1 MNLLLEPADTAGS
14 VAEALGVR
22 AALLTGQITVELQ
35 ADVDPQAL
43 EEALTRIRAAGG
55 TPGRIRATR
64 AAGPTPTPEPMS
76 APSSSTPDSPAPD
89 NPASH
94 SSAPRRPAPA
104 SPAARTT
111 AAPSPVPSGV
121 PGGRT
126 VIVPH
131 TLRAGFRGEYPGSVI
146 VLGDVNPGAEV
157 VAGGDVIVIGALRGL
172 AHAGQGGHSDAIVW
186 ARPIASPQLRIGDA
200 VARAP
205 EGSSLSNMRHR
216 NDQPTAEVARLSGG
230 VIQIDAQK

>member
-1 MNLLLEPADTAGS
+1 MKLRGTLGGMNLLLEPADTAGS

-22 AALLTGQITVELQ
+22 ATLLTGQITVELQ

-64 AAGPTPTPEPMS
+64 APAPMPVPAAAG
-76 APSSSTPDSPAPD
+76 ASSSPAPQ
-89 NPASH
+89 SQG
-94 SSAPRRPAPA
+94 PAPQA
-104 SPAARTT
+104 APARTT
-111 AAPSPVPSGV
+111 APQPSGV

-216 NDQPTAEVARLSGG
+216 EDQPTAEVARLSGG
-230 VIQIDAQK
+230 VIQIDTQK

>member
-1 MNLLLEPADTAGS
+1 MKLRGTLGGMNLLLEPADTAGS

-22 AALLTGQITVELQ
+22 ATLLTGQITVELQ
-35 ADVDPQAL
+35 ADVDPEAL

-64 AAGPTPTPEPMS
+64 APAPMPVPAAAG
-76 APSSSTPDSPAPD
+76 ASSSPAPQ
-89 NPASH
+89 SQG
-94 SSAPRRPAPA
+94 PAPQA
-104 SPAARTT
+104 APARTT
-111 AAPSPVPSGV
+111 APQPSGV

-216 NDQPTAEVARLSGG
+216 EDQPTAEVARLSGG
-230 VIQIDAQK
+230 VIQIDTQK

>member
-1 MNLLLEPADTAGS
+1 MKLRGTLGGMNLLLEPADTAGS

-22 AALLTGQITVELQ
+22 ATLLTGQITVELQ
-35 ADVDPQAL
+35 ADVDPEAL

-64 AAGPTPTPEPMS
+64 APAPMPVPAAAG
-76 APSSSTPDSPAPD
+76 APPSPAPQ
-89 NPASH
+89 SQG
-94 SSAPRRPAPA
+94 PAPQA
-104 SPAARTT
+104 APARTT
-111 AAPSPVPSGV
+111 APQPSGV

-216 NDQPTAEVARLSGG
+216 EDQPTAEVARLSGG
-230 VIQIDAQK
+230 VIQIDTQK

>member
-1 MNLLLEPADTAGS
+1 MKLRGTLGGMNLLLEPADTAGS

-22 AALLTGQITVELQ
+22 ATLLTGQITVELQ

-64 AAGPTPTPEPMS
+64 APAPMPAPAPTPTS
-76 APSSSTPDSPAPD
+76 AQSSPAPHS
-89 NPASH
+89 PASH
-94 SSAPRRPAPA
+94 STAT
-104 SPAARTT
+104 RTT
-111 AAPSPVPSGV
+111 AAQPPVASGV

-216 NDQPTAEVARLSGG
+216 EDQPTAEVARLSGG
-230 VIQIDAQK
+230 VIQIDTQK

>member
-1 MNLLLEPADTAGS
+1 MKLRGTLGGMNLLLEPADTAGS

-22 AALLTGQITVELQ
+22 ATLLTGQITVELQ
-35 ADVDPQAL
+35 ADVDPEAL

-64 AAGPTPTPEPMS
+64 APAPMPVPAAAG
-76 APSSSTPDSPAPD
+76 ASSSPAPQ
-89 NPASH
+89 SQG
-94 SSAPRRPAPA
+94 PAPQA
-104 SPAARTT
+104 AQARTT
-111 AAPSPVPSGV
+111 APQPSGV

-216 NDQPTAEVARLSGG
+216 EDQPTAEVARLSGG
-230 VIQIDAQK
+230 VIQIDTQK

>member
-1 MNLLLEPADTAGS
+1 MKLRGTLGGMNLLLEPTDTAGS

-22 AALLTGQITVELQ
+22 AALLTGQITLELQ
-35 ADVDPQAL
+35 SDVDPAAL
-43 EEALTRIRAAGG
+43 EEALLHIRAAGG
-55 TPGRIRATR
+55 TPGRVR
-64 AAGPTPTPEPMS
+64 AARQPAPPAPTASAAIPAPTPPTLPAA
-76 APSSSTPDSPAPD
+76 APA
-89 NPASH
+89 A
-94 SSAPRRPAPA
+94 PAPA
-104 SPAARTT
+104 A
-111 AAPSPVPSGV
+111 GL

-157 VAGGDVIVIGALRGL
+157 MAGGDVIVIGALRGL

-186 ARPIASPQLRIGDA
+186 ARPIASPQLRIGNA

-216 NDQPTAEVARLSGG
+216 EDQPTAEVARLHAGT
-230 VIQIDAQK
+230 IQIDTQK